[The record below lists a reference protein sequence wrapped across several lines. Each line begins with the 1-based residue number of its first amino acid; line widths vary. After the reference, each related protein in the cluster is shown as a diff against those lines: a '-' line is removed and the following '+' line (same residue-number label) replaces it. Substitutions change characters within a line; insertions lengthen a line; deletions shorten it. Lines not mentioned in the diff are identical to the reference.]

1 MGLPSEKQKKGM
13 TIPRDWFKKQ
23 DYMRAKKVKVFG
35 CVLSC
40 GKSWATAV
48 EKPFTSEVF
57 IRMVTSRFA
66 PMLRKAYPNRAWCT
80 ILIDNE
86 QVMHTPEAKAALK
99 RCKIRVLPRWPAGSP
114 DLNPQE
120 NVWPWVENKLRREGP
135 EKESFAA
142 FRARVLKHLKGL
154 AQESCKDYIRS
165 MPSRIEEAIERDGAM
180 GTR

>member
-1 MGLPSEKQKKGM
+1 MAPCDPCFSYVILLAGFGDPS
-13 TIPRDWFKKQ
+13 
-23 DYMRAKKVKVFG
+23 
-35 CVLSC
+35 L
-40 GKSWATAV
+40 
-48 EKPFTSEVF
+48 
-57 IRMVTSRFA
+57 
-66 PMLRKAYPNRAWCT
+66 
-80 ILIDNE
+80 
-86 QVMHTPEAKAALK
+86 
-99 RCKIRVLPRWPAGSP
+99 WPAGSP